1 MAFIQMSVPLVFW
14 GQRPPAHEITCIC
27 RTEEKKGVATASR
40 TGQVVLWDILKERG
54 TEKIKV
60 REGGGR
66 RAQYSNTEIIGKL
79 TCYLCEC
86 TMLLSSAAVSKVHVI
101 REPVSNHL
109 HVLHQKLDWGQRPNS
124 NSCRGWVS
132 SPSLSLFLSLSL
144 SLFLPPSLLCNL
156 LSFIFL

>member
-60 REGGGR
+60 RER
-66 RAQYSNTEIIGKL
+66 ERERKSKMLKCKDTMVLVFYIIL
-79 TCYLCEC
+79 YAPFIC
-86 TMLLSSAAVSKVHVI
+86 
-101 REPVSNHL
+101 
-109 HVLHQKLDWGQRPNS
+109 
-124 NSCRGWVS
+124 SCPRGVCCLGASLQS
-132 SPSLSLFLSLSL
+132 SP
-144 SLFLPPSLLCNL
+144 
-156 LSFIFL
+156 